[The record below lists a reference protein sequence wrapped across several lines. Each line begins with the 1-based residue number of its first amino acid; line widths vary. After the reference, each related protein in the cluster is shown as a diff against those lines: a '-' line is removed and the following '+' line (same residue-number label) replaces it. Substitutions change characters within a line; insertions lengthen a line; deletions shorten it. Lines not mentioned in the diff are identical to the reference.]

1 MRAELRHLRALADLR
16 PRPLPR
22 PLPRLA
28 PLTLHSPAAA
38 PDRPNCR
45 CADVLAPL
53 SFSCDTC
60 VNVRFPACVLRGDDP
75 RFAAPAP
82 YRVPRISLTVASF
95 VRLAGLPFNSEPR
108 RRRRW
113 SGDGGGAEAKTAE
126 HRRSRRRATDERRTK
141 AQCGKVVLG
150 LVLVRTCSE
159 TEWFSGDSRAILGR
173 FSGGPRVVLGRS
185 SGGPQALL
193 GVGRCACVAVH
204 AGTRCASGAP
214 NGCQSII
221 RTWGRGP
228 RRSPCQNFV

>member
-1 MRAELRHLRALADLR
+1 M
-16 PRPLPR
+16 
-22 PLPRLA
+22 
-28 PLTLHSPAAA
+28 
-38 PDRPNCR
+38 
-45 CADVLAPL
+45 
-53 SFSCDTC
+53 
-60 VNVRFPACVLRGDDP
+60 RFPACVLRGDDP
-75 RFAAPAP
+75 RFAPPVP
-82 YRVPRISLTVASF
+82 YRVPRISLTVALF
-95 VRLAGLPFNSEPR
+95 VRLAGLPFNSESR

-159 TEWFSGDSRAILGR
+159 WFSGDSRAILGR

-204 AGTRCASGAP
+204 AVRQRCSKRLSKHNQNLGA
-214 NGCQSII
+214 
-221 RTWGRGP
+221 GP
-228 RRSPCQNFV
+228 PAKPLSKFVDNM